1 MSKNDAA
8 QLSDAVNRFIDLAN
22 NIKNEDVDVN
32 IVAAALMSASGIY
45 STYAAG
51 GNQGGLTEKGVE
63 KVAAAYKTELARIQ
77 QVKRA
82 NSGKL

>member
-82 NSGKL
+82 NAGKL